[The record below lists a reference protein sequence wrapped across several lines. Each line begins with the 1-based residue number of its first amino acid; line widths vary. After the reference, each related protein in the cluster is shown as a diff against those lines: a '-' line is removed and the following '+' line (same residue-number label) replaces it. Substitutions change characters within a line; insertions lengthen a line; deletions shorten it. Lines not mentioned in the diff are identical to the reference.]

1 MRQLLQPI
9 TAFAYC
15 NRQAPLAGASRPPA
29 AGDTTIDCEQHA
41 FQAPAV
47 ACSTEHATELRTF
60 SKIILFHFM
69 MEPSVK

>member
-15 NRQAPLAGASRPPA
+15 NRQALLAGASRPPA
-29 AGDTTIDCEQHA
+29 AGDTARDCEQHA
-41 FQAPAV
+41 FQALAV
-47 ACSTEHATELRTF
+47 ACATERATELRPF

-69 MEPSVK
+69 MESRVK